1 VSWEQASGPWR
12 RGRRGCAERAPESR
26 GEGRGVEVRVGEM
39 LRKPRLMSDAAN
51 LAGHL
56 HVRDASSLHTNHEEK
71 RDGTA
76 GIEVA

>member
-1 VSWEQASGPWR
+1 M
-12 RGRRGCAERAPESR
+12 R
-26 GEGRGVEVRVGEM
+26 GEGARIAGRGVEVRVGEM

-56 HVRDASSLHTNHEEK
+56 HVRDASSLNTNHEEK
-71 RDGTA
+71 RDGTE